1 MYQHALV
8 VDCPEERAD
17 WSSVGG
23 RAGGPAVVAAV
34 AYATFVSQQRASGF
48 GIAIG
53 NRTITNPLI
62 AFPLVIFLIASVIA
76 FIRFARR

>member
-1 MYQHALV
+1 MRWLWIVLKSALIGVASV
-8 VDCPEERAD
+8 VALA
-17 WSSVGG
+17 VLL
-23 RAGGPAVVAAV
+23 VVAAV